1 MVNAARNRMPEI
13 GGSANEAAA
22 RVLFELVTEENS
34 HYDNQDVE
42 VDDLFKALVIKFHS
56 ENSAGDVGDRF
67 LLSMAMYQQAF
78 LLICHV
84 LHCHVTNIKIPDRS

>member
-1 MVNAARNRMPEI
+1 MHVQCNESMVNAARSRMPEI

-22 RVLFELVTEENS
+22 RVLFELMTEENS
-34 HYDNQDVE
+34 HYDYQDVE

-67 LLSMAMYQQAF
+67 LL
-78 LLICHV
+78 
-84 LHCHVTNIKIPDRS
+84 